1 MQRTRYPI
9 FSQDGLP
16 RYVVV
21 WDLHWKIIRCERIDA
36 RANFQDALSAEIDLL
51 NRDGWQAE
59 SSDTRFGFVF
69 MRRGAERT
77 LLMLTPRDP
86 RCDTPQSFSPFKTR

>member
-9 FSQDGLP
+9 FSPDGLP

-21 WDLHWKIIRCERIDA
+21 RDLHWRVIRCERIDA
-36 RANFQDALSAEIDLL
+36 RANFRDALSAELDRL

-59 SSDTRFGFVF
+59 SCDTRFGFVF
-69 MRRGAERT
+69 MRRGNERT

-86 RCDTPQSFSPFKTR
+86 YSDTPQFSPFK